1 MRVVLQRVSNAK
13 VTVAGET
20 IGEIQEGLLA
30 LVGITHEDS
39 IDQVTKL
46 ARKTWELRILADE
59 TSCSERNAPILAVS
73 QFTLYADCKKG
84 RRPSWNKA
92 APAEISEPLFNAYVA
107 ELQKLGAQVETGQF
121 GAEMQVS
128 LVNEG
133 PVTIILE
140 A

>member
-121 GAEMQVS
+121 GAKMQVS